1 MTAGSVATFSSLN
14 LSMSQSNDD
23 LVELPLV
30 VEGVVVALMVVV
42 GGVGG

>member
-1 MTAGSVATFSSLN
+1 MTAGSVVTFSSLN
-14 LSMSQSNDD
+14 LSMSQLNDD
-23 LVELPLV
+23 LVELPSV